1 MKDPR
6 EFEDFETRAV
16 RGQMERTYQKEH
28 STPLFMTSSYLF
40 DDAEE
45 ARALFANERE
55 GNIYSR
61 YSNPNTDELI
71 SKLCDME
78 GTEDGVAVASGMAA
92 MFAVFGAFLD
102 AGDHLV
108 ACRSVFGSTHQ
119 VITQILPRWKISHTY
134 VNVDAPQDWEKALKP
149 NSKVL
154 FLETPTNPGL
164 DLIDLEWAGKFAQE
178 HNLILVVDNCFATPY
193 LQQPAKWGAQLVC
206 HSTTKFLD
214 GQGRTVGGAIL
225 GTKELMEKI
234 RFFTRQ
240 TGPSLSP
247 FNAWILSK
255 SLETL
260 AVRMD
265 RHCATALDAARFLEA
280 HPEVEWVKY
289 PFLPS
294 HPAYKTAMKQ
304 MSQGGGVV
312 TFGIK
317 GGLERGRKFLDSLE
331 LFSLSANL
339 GDSRSI
345 ATHPASTTHSKLT
358 PEQRSEAGIPDNL
371 IRISLGLESWG
382 DIRRDLDGAFKSS
395 L

>member
-1 MKDPR
+1 MKDPQ
-6 EFEDFETRAV
+6 EFRGFETRQV
-16 RGQMERTYQKEH
+16 RMQMDRTYQKEH
-28 STPLFMTSSYLF
+28 STPLYMTSSYLF

-45 ARALFANERE
+45 ARALFANEKD

-71 SKLCDME
+71 AKLCDME
-78 GTEDGVAVASGMAA
+78 GTDDGVATASGMAA
-92 MFAVFGAFLD
+92 MFGALASLLD

-108 ACRSVFGSTHQ
+108 ACRSVFGSNHQ
-119 VITQILPRWKISHTY
+119 IITQILPRWKIDYTY
-134 VNVDAPQDWEKALKP
+134 VDVDTPDQWAEAVRP

-164 DLIDLEWAGKFAQE
+164 AVIDLEWAAGFAKA
-178 HNLILVVDNCFATPY
+178 HNLILIVDNTFAGPY
-193 LQQPAKWGAQLVC
+193 LQTPARWGAHIVA

-225 GTKELMEKI
+225 GTAELMEKI

-260 AVRMD
+260 ALRMD
-265 RHCATALDAARFLEA
+265 RHCATALEAARFLEA
-280 HPEVEWVKY
+280 HPQVEWVRY

-294 HPAYKTAMKQ
+294 HPSQAVARKQ
-304 MSQGGGVV
+304 MRLGGGVV

-317 GGLERGRKFLDSLE
+317 GGLEKGRNFLDALE

-358 PEQRSEAGIPDNL
+358 SEQRAEAGVPDNL
-371 IRISLGLESWG
+371 IRLSLGLESWE
-382 DIRRDLDGAFKSS
+382 DIREDLEKA
-395 L
+395 LR